1 MKKVILALALMMS
14 IGATQTAWASSAP
27 KHRYHP
33 TTQQVDKQAA
43 SAQQADKQA
52 ASAQQAD
59 KQAASAQQPES
70 QDEDGLEAYSDTT
83 DTDTTAEDASYAD
96 DDDARSYHSKYS
108 LGNYDDPFDFLGSVF
123 GGGTLA
129 FVIFL
134 CILIGLLFFL
144 APIIII
150 FIIVRYLMRRHND
163 HMKLAEMAMEK
174 GINVPESQR
183 PIDKQSDEYLVKRGL
198 RNTFLG
204 IGLCAM
210 FAWWGSSFLAGIG
223 ALVGIYGVGQ
233 VIIGSL
239 PAIKDWWN
247 NRHGN
252 NGAGYTGT
260 SI

>member
-14 IGATQTAWASSAP
+14 IGATQEVCASSAP

-33 TTQQVDKQAA
+33 STQQVDKQATA
-43 SAQQADKQA
+43 TQAADKQA
-52 ASAQQAD
+52 AASQTED
-59 KQAASAQQPES
+59 KQKASAKPAES
-70 QDEDGLEAYSDTT
+70 KNDEELEAYSDTT
-83 DTDTTAEDASYAD
+83 SLDTIAEDESYAD

-129 FVIFL
+129 FAIFL
-134 CILIGLLFFL
+134 CVLIGLLFVF
-144 APIIII
+144 APLIII
-150 FIIVRYLMRRHND
+150 FVIVRYLMRRHND
-163 HMKLAEMAMEK
+163 RMKLAEMAMEK

-204 IGLCAM
+204 LGLCAM
-210 FAWWGSSFLAGIG
+210 FAWWGASFLAGVG
-223 ALVGIYGVGQ
+223 SLVGIYGVGQ
-233 VIIGSL
+233 VVIGSL

-252 NGAGYTGT
+252 SGPGYTG
-260 SI
+260 SAI

>member
-14 IGATQTAWASSAP
+14 IGATQVTWASAAP

-33 TTQQVDKQAA
+33 TTQQVDKQTPAT
-43 SAQQADKQA
+43 QQADKQA
-52 ASAQQAD
+52 ASVQQKANKD
-59 KQAASAQQPES
+59 
-70 QDEDGLEAYSDTT
+70 DEALEAYSDTT
-83 DTDTTAEDASYAD
+83 SLDTIAEDDSYAD
-96 DDDARSYHSKYS
+96 DDDARTYHSKYS
-108 LGNYDDPFDFLGSVF
+108 MGNYDDPFDFLGSVF

-134 CILIGLLFFL
+134 CILIGLLFVF
-144 APIIII
+144 APLIII

-163 HMKLAEMAMEK
+163 RVKLAEMAMEK

-183 PIDKQSDEYLVKRGL
+183 PIDKQSNEYLVKRGL

-204 IGLCAM
+204 LGLCAM
-210 FAWWGSSFLAGIG
+210 FAWWSSSFLAGIG

-233 VIIGSL
+233 VVIGSL

-247 NRHGN
+247 QRQN
-252 NGAGYTGT
+252 NNNTGYTGT
-260 SI
+260 AI